1 LPRETSST
9 EIVHRTTCRVCEA
22 SDLDLILSLG
32 PTPLANAFLRSPE
45 EFASER
51 SYPLD
56 LYRCQRCSLLQLLD
70 VVNPD
75 VLFRHYLYVTGT
87 STTQAAHNRR
97 YAQSLV
103 ELLRLGAGDLVVE
116 IASNDG
122 SLLRSFASH
131 GVRTLGVEPARN
143 LAAESTASG
152 IETVGEFF
160 THELAG
166 RLRADHGPARAVVA
180 NNVLAHVDDPR
191 SFLAGCRDLLADDG
205 LLAIEVPYV
214 GELLD
219 RVEYDTVYHEH
230 LSYFSIAALLRLGEA
245 VGLAAVRI
253 DRLPVHGGSLR
264 VCFSRSQQGHGL
276 EVQAQETDERSAGLA
291 GADRYRQ
298 FAADVEESRAV
309 LVAFLER
316 LAAEGRLVAGYGA
329 PAKGNTLLNYCR
341 IDTRLLRYTVDK
353 NPRKVGLFT
362 PGAHLPVLDVSALSA
377 IETTPDHVLILAWNL
392 AEEIMQEQRAYRDRG
407 GRFIIPVPRAR
418 VA

>member
-1 LPRETSST
+1 VSRETGPT
-9 EIVHRTTCRVCEA
+9 EIVHRTTCRICDA

-45 EFASER
+45 DFATER

-56 LYRCQRCSLLQLLD
+56 LYRCRRCGLLQLLD
-70 VVNPD
+70 VVDPEL
-75 VLFRHYLYVTGT
+75 LFHHYVYVTGT
-87 STTQAAHNRR
+87 STTQTAHNRR
-97 YAQSLV
+97 YAQCLV
-103 ELLRLGAGDLVVE
+103 ESLRLGPRDLVVE
-116 IASNDG
+116 VASNDG

-160 THELAG
+160 TRELAG
-166 RLRADHGPARAVVA
+166 RLLAHHGPARAVVA

-191 SFLAGCRDLLADDG
+191 SFLAGCRDLLAADG
-205 LLAIEVPYV
+205 VLAIEVPYV
-214 GELLD
+214 GDLVD

-245 VGLAAVRI
+245 VNLAAVRI
-253 DRLPVHGGSLR
+253 DRLPVHGGSVR
-264 VCFSRSQQGHGL
+264 VYFSPAEEGHSPD
-276 EVQAQETDERSAGLA
+276 VREREAEERRAGVVDA
-291 GADRYRQ
+291 ERYRQ
-298 FAADVEESRAV
+298 FAADVEESRTA
-309 LVAFLER
+309 LVDILER
-316 LAAEGRLVAGYGA
+316 LATERRQVAGYGA
-329 PAKGNTLLNYCR
+329 PAKGNTLLNFCR

-377 IETTPDHVLILAWNL
+377 SETTPDQVVILAWNL

-407 GRFIIPVPRAR
+407 GHFIIPVPRAR